1 MLHLLRVAVI
11 ADLNGRAVF
20 RHGEPVL
27 YIKRH
32 IAFVFGHTLNIQV
45 VFILFFDKFQHLP
58 GYSLPLI
65 IRVYQHIMDLCQRL
79 GITRHPD
86 KADQLVTVHAVST
99 VEECISA
106 LYSLLG

>member
-1 MLHLLRVAVI
+1 
-11 ADLNGRAVF
+11 
-20 RHGEPVL
+20 
-27 YIKRH
+27 
-32 IAFVFGHTLNIQV
+32 
-45 VFILFFDKFQHLP
+45 
-58 GYSLPLI
+58 
-65 IRVYQHIMDLCQRL
+65 MDLCQRL